1 MEYSILDCCA
11 LYLFFYRNDLNEDVG
26 DALIKSSKS
35 TKLSKAVNT
44 IEAGIKMQSE
54 ALD

>member
-1 MEYSILDCCA
+1 MHL
-11 LYLFFYRNDLNEDVG
+11 LN
-26 DALIKSSKS
+26 LQK
-35 TKLSKAVNT
+35 TQNLSKAVNT